1 MQEAIAGPDTGND
14 SMTSD
19 RNATQRT
26 FQTVLQESN
35 QTFELRQPLYRRLA
49 ELREGRAVISFFAS
63 FADPNVHL
71 VQPDADMVEEVLAN
85 SDCSKGVS
93 LILNAPGGD
102 GLAAERMIRVC
113 RSYSGGDFET
123 IVPARSKS
131 AATIVCLGSDRILMS
146 PTSELGPVDPQVP
159 YDIGLGQPMLVP
171 ADTIVKTYDGLFEA
185 AGNLEPNAR
194 IEPYLQQL
202 SKFDAAYVLEMRKAQ
217 ELSEDIALS
226 SVKLK
231 MLAGMDDDQI
241 RERLRPF
248 TDPDE
253 TKDHGRSIG
262 WEMAQEC
269 GLEVHK
275 IELNDD
281 LWRVIWAL
289 YTRCN
294 YVVNN
299 AATPVGKLVESVNAS
314 YWSS

>member
-1 MQEAIAGPDTGND
+1 
-14 SMTSD
+14 
-19 RNATQRT
+19 
-26 FQTVLQESN
+26 
-35 QTFELRQPLYRRLA
+35 
-49 ELREGRAVISFFAS
+49 
-63 FADPNVHL
+63 
-71 VQPDADMVEEVLAN
+71 
-85 SDCSKGVS
+85 
-93 LILNAPGGD
+93 
-102 GLAAERMIRVC
+102 
-113 RSYSGGDFET
+113 
-123 IVPARSKS
+123 
-131 AATIVCLGSDRILMS
+131 MS

-185 AGNLEPNAR
+185 AGNLVPNAR

-231 MLAGMDDDQI
+231 MLAGMDDDEI
-241 RERLRPF
+241 RDRLKPF

-262 WEMAQEC
+262 WEMAQKC

-275 IELNDD
+275 IELDDD

-294 YVVNN
+294 YVVND
-299 AATPVGKLVESVNAS
+299 AATPVGKLVESVDAS